1 MKREKQLQEQTDS
14 TFSTIGYADTIDNKN
29 SGNPMRVQIRNVDTG
44 QSRWFSTF
52 DKNVVAVMMQAG
64 ERSGP
69 WQLTYTEKAAQWR
82 DKETDELRTGVNLT
96 IQTAVLQGQQP
107 PPPPPPPRDEVAPN
121 WLAVKDI
128 KKGQAVP
135 NNPDW
140 VTKLDVTG
148 RSIIRQVAF
157 KGAIDVVA
165 PHAAIAA
172 SKPLSGTLAWV
183 NELTDAFEDIILCT
197 YEPTAEEPGPE
208 GPPTDD
214 QFIQQEF

>member
-1 MKREKQLQEQTDS
+1 MQEQTDS
-14 TFSTIGYADTIDNKN
+14 TFSTIGYVDTIDNKR

-52 DKNVVAVMMQAG
+52 DKNVVAVMTQAG
-64 ERSGP
+64 DGSGP
-69 WQLTYTEKAAQWR
+69 WQLSYTEKAAQWK
-82 DKETDELRTGVNLT
+82 DKDTGELRTGVNLT
-96 IQTAVLQGQQP
+96 IQTAILQGQPAQP
-107 PPPPPPPRDEVAPN
+107 APPPPPPPRDEVAPN

-157 KGAIDVVA
+157 KAAVAVQMDENSETHSEFLDVQ
-165 PHAAIAA
+165 
-172 SKPLSGTLAWV
+172 LM
-183 NELTDAFEDIILCT
+183 ELTDIYETILLGTFEPDQERLDSLT
-197 YEPTAEEPGPE
+197 
-208 GPPTDD
+208 PPTDD